1 MIAKQ
6 VTMLLVALAGC
17 LPTPSQAKPSAMPVY
32 DLDAIAADAMT
43 RSGAKGLAIAV
54 TIPGKV
60 DSLGAWG
67 LRNANG
73 DPLTTDTIMYSASLT
88 KTAFTYA
95 VLQMVREKRLTLD
108 QPIAAMLPRP
118 LPEYSDPQELYAPW
132 NDLAGDPRWKAI
144 TPRMVFTH
152 STGFANFFWLNPD
165 QKLMIH
171 FAPGSRY
178 AYSGDGMVLLQFGLE
193 RGLGLKLG
201 EEMQARVFGR
211 FGMTRTSMKWR
222 DDFAA
227 NMADGW
233 KADGSIE
240 PHDHR
245 DNVRAAGSMDTT
257 IADIA
262 AFSAGLLA
270 DSRALRAISRPSLP
284 ITSLSQFPSLLPEA
298 PKEQRFA
305 GLAAGLGVVTFT
317 GPQGLGFF
325 KGGHNDS
332 TGNTMV
338 CLFRPRRCVTILSND
353 VRAEAAFPTIVRS
366 ILGETGVPWR
376 WEYGEQIWTGKP

>member
-17 LPTPSQAKPSAMPVY
+17 LPTPSQAKPSAMPAY
-32 DLDAIAADAMT
+32 DFDAIAADAMT

-67 LRNANG
+67 VRNANG

-95 VLQMVREKRLTLD
+95 VLQLVREKRLSLD

>member
-17 LPTPSQAKPSAMPVY
+17 LPTLSQAKPSAMPVY
-32 DLDAIAADAMT
+32 DLNAIAADAMT

-338 CLFRPRRCVTILSND
+338 CLLRPRRCVTILSND

>member
-32 DLDAIAADAMT
+32 DLNAIAADAMT

-338 CLFRPRRCVTILSND
+338 CLLRPRRCVTILSND

>member
-17 LPTPSQAKPSAMPVY
+17 LPTPSQAKPSAMPAY
-32 DLDAIAADAMT
+32 DFDAIAADAMT

-67 LRNANG
+67 VRNANG

>member
-338 CLFRPRRCVTILSND
+338 CLLRPRRCVTILSND

>member
-338 CLFRPRRCVTILSND
+338 CLLRPRRCVTILSND

-376 WEYGEQIWTGKP
+376 WEYGEQSWTGKP

>member
-1 MIAKQ
+1 
-6 VTMLLVALAGC
+6 
-17 LPTPSQAKPSAMPVY
+17 
-32 DLDAIAADAMT
+32 
-43 RSGAKGLAIAV
+43 
-54 TIPGKV
+54 
-60 DSLGAWG
+60 
-67 LRNANG
+67 
-73 DPLTTDTIMYSASLT
+73 
-88 KTAFTYA
+88 
-95 VLQMVREKRLTLD
+95 
-108 QPIAAMLPRP
+108 MLPRP

-338 CLFRPRRCVTILSND
+338 CLLRPRRCVTILSND